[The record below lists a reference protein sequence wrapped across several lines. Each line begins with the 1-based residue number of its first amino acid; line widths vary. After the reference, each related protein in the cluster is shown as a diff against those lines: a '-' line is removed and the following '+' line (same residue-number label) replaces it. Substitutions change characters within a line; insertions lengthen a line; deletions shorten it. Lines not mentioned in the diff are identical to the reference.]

1 MPRMLLATLAGAALA
16 LPAQANL
23 AYDFSDG
30 LQGFAAS
37 GGVLSH
43 NAGGWLEL
51 LDNDGSTDM
60 LLQLPQL
67 GDWSAYLGGTLSFD
81 VRNLSA
87 MAPDWPEF
95 GQLTLVAGSTT
106 LGPIDTI
113 AANQPPADGQ
123 WHHYQIELST
133 ANFGAQLPQ
142 VLAGLTAVTLKLEY
156 HATWG
161 TDFEAIA
168 FDNLSV
174 SAVPEPAA
182 WALLLGGVLAGTT
195 LRPALRRRR

>member
-1 MPRMLLATLAGAALA
+1 MTPSRMLLAALAGAALT

-23 AYDFSDG
+23 AYDFGSG

-51 LDNDGSTDM
+51 LDNDGNTDM
-60 LLQLPQL
+60 VLQLPQL

-81 VRNLSA
+81 ARNLSG

-95 GQLTLVAGSTT
+95 GQLTLVAGGTT
-106 LGPIDTI
+106 LGPIDSL
-113 AANQPPADGQ
+113 APNQPPADGQ
-123 WHHYQIELST
+123 WHHYEIALST
-133 ANFGAQLPQ
+133 AVFGAQLPQ

-161 TDFEAIA
+161 DDYEAIA
-168 FDNLSV
+168 FDNLAV

-182 WALLLGGVLAGTT
+182 WALLLGGGL
-195 LRPALRRRR
+195 LLPALRRRR